1 MPDAP
6 IGKKSGASVWLE
18 AARPRTLSA
27 AVAPVLVGT
36 AAAENPVAWRFIAA
50 LIVGIA
56 IQIGVNFANDLF
68 DGVKGVDTA
77 ARIGP
82 RRAVASGLVSPA
94 AMRAAMIF
102 AFCIAAGAGLALAV
116 SVGFELLIVGALSFL
131 AALGYS
137 GGPKPYASAGA
148 GEVFV
153 FVFFGLVATVGSFYV
168 QEEALSQ
175 VAYIAAIPV
184 GMLAV
189 AILVV
194 NNLRDIESDAASG
207 KTTLAVRMGA
217 SRTRLFYQ
225 ALVVL
230 ALLASGAVAAADLSP
245 LPLLALAATPFAV
258 RPVLLVL
265 HGSEPHELIE
275 ALGGTARLQL
285 IYGALLAVGLWVS

>member
-1 MPDAP
+1 MTAAEAP
-6 IGKKSGASVWLE
+6 PRGRVWID

-36 AAAENPVAWRFIAA
+36 AAADNFVAWRCLAA
-50 LIVGIA
+50 LVVGIA

-68 DGVKGVDTA
+68 DGIKGVDTE

-82 RRAVASGLVSPA
+82 RRAVASGAVSPV
-94 AMRAAMIF
+94 AMRSAMIL
-102 AFCIAAGAGLALAV
+102 AFCVAGGAGLALAAD
-116 SVGFELLIVGALSFL
+116 VGLELLIVGALSFL

-137 GGPKPYASAGA
+137 GGPKPYASRGA
-148 GEVFV
+148 GEIFV
-153 FVFFGLVATVGSFYV
+153 FVFFGLVATLGSYYV

-194 NNLRDIESDAASG
+194 NNLRDIETDAASG
-207 KTTLAVRMGA
+207 KMTLAVRMGA
-217 SRTRLFYQ
+217 SRTRQLYQ
-225 ALVVL
+225 ALVVF
-230 ALLASGAVAAADLSP
+230 ALLATFAVAAADLSP
-245 LPLLALAATPFAV
+245 LPLLALVATPFAV
-258 RPVLLVL
+258 TPVLLVL
-265 HGSEPHELIE
+265 HGREPHELID

-285 IYGALLAVGLWVS
+285 IYGVLLAVGLWVS